1 MAKVDLGTCALSVD
15 GQEAYK
21 FVIQKQK
28 KLFLSK
34 SEECIDLRCSINHT
48 SFDLEKGFGKMSKFE
63 LWNALHIYGIEG
75 CLLSAIKECLKNYS
89 APSLQ

>member
-21 FVIQKQK
+21 LNVF
-28 KLFLSK
+28 FSK
-34 SEECIDLRCSINHT
+34 SEECIDLRCRINYR

-63 LWNALHIYGIEG
+63 L
-75 CLLSAIKECLKNYS
+75 
-89 APSLQ
+89 